1 MKAGRS
7 ALPEEGF
14 MARLTRVV
22 AHHYM
27 EKSMAEMPS
36 TRKHG
41 QEIQSLLEEWNVPQ
55 KHKGRK
61 RNFDDMKRDLVS
73 RVVEETGRLKTM
85 HEAAGAPILPA
96 PALPAWVKH
105 SAIQAALLKDTKR
118 QKR

>member
-1 MKAGRS
+1 
-7 ALPEEGF
+7 
-14 MARLTRVV
+14 MARLKRIV

-27 EKSMAEMPS
+27 EKGTAEMPS
-36 TRKHG
+36 TRKHR

-55 KHKGRK
+55 KHKGQK
-61 RNFDDMKRDLVS
+61 RNFDDVKRDLVS

-85 HEAAGAPILPA
+85 HEAAGAPIPAA
-96 PALPAWVKH
+96 PALPAWVKY